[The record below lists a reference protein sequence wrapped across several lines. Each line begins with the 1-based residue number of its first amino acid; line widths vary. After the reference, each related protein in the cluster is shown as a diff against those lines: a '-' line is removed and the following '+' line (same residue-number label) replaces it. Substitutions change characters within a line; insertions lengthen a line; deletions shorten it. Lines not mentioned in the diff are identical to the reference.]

1 MDTPIIIKKKKAHG
15 GHGHHGG
22 SWKVAYAD
30 FVTAMMAFFMVMW
43 IMGLSED
50 QKKEVAGYFR
60 DPFGYLKTAPKS
72 DSIITLAGVPPS
84 NPAAFVDQD
93 HGKQSKD
100 QSELEK
106 IESKVKEQMQA
117 SPDLSQLQPYVEMSM
132 TAEGLQ
138 IEFVEKKDTAFF
150 ALGSAEILPKA
161 RELMQK
167 VVAPLLIKA
176 NRRVVIE
183 GHTDA
188 KPYASDDY
196 TNIDLSADRAKSVYR
211 ALKQASVPSKLF
223 RGVRGAG
230 DSSLK
235 DPGHPFSSENRR
247 VTLLLPYR
255 TDQPLYNDLPGN
267 QMPSLK
273 DAIKGQE
280 PKLGP
285 EPADV
290 QHQKPRD
297 PWQAR

>member
-1 MDTPIIIKKKKAHG
+1 MDTPIIIKKKKVHG

-72 DSIITLAGVPPS
+72 DSIITLAGVPAS
-84 NPAAFVDQD
+84 NPAQFVDSD
-93 HGKQSKD
+93 HGKKSRD
-100 QSELEK
+100 QSDLEK
-106 IESKVKEQMQA
+106 IEQKVKEQIE
-117 SPDLSQLQPYVEMSM
+117 STPDLRQLQPYVEMTM

-161 RELMQK
+161 RELMQN

-176 NRRVVIE
+176 KRRVIIE

-188 KPYASDDY
+188 KPYAGDDY
-196 TNIDLSADRAKSVYR
+196 TNIDLSSDRAKSVYR
-211 ALKQASVPSKLF
+211 ALKQAGTPSSLF

-235 DPGHPFSSENRR
+235 DPTHPFSSENRR
-247 VTLLLPYR
+247 VTLLLPFR

-267 QMPSLK
+267 QMPSIK
-273 DAIKGQE
+273 DSIGGE
-280 PKLGP
+280 PPKVGP

-290 QHQKPRD
+290 KAAKPYD
-297 PWQAR
+297 PWR